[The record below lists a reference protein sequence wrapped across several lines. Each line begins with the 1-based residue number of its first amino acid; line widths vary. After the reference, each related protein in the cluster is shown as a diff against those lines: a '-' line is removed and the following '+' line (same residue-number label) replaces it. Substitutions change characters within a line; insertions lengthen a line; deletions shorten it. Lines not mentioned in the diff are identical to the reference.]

1 MKHMKKFH
9 TTSQGGLFMSITI
22 REFQVAMET
31 YGAEQL
37 FFNYLISGNS
47 IPVSCF
53 NVSGTY
59 FCHSGSDYIVQ
70 REKRVPEEIMN
81 RAMAEFGEKH
91 PGGKNFWWGE
101 THSIKGILTL
111 ATMLD
116 GCYNKERVDELTN
129 ATYKKLL
136 DCSSIQGNVDFPFH
150 SIHSSKMER
159 LYKLLAEYSNIVNPF
174 RNKELNL
181 KEPIQYLDAVEVTLA
196 LNEGRNYYTRLTLS
210 INSSEA
216 EFVDDEKG
224 WFYDTFV
231 PIQRNRNNGYI
242 SMGHYFLN
250 GSDGRP
256 VDEVVRLDYK
266 VNRDNYKH
274 HPNDIDLRIS
284 LKTGLA
290 WETYKEEHAKPVTDE
305 QINVMITHLKIC
317 IKKIRNK
324 IVRKMINM

>member
-1 MKHMKKFH
+1 
-9 TTSQGGLFMSITI
+9 MSITI
-22 REFQVAMET
+22 REFQVTMET
-31 YGAEQL
+31 YGAEQSSD
-37 FFNYLISGNS
+37 YYVSGSNVLV
-47 IPVSCF
+47 PCF
-53 NVSGTY
+53 NVAGTY
-59 FCHSGSDYIVQ
+59 FIHSSSNYIVQ
-70 REKRVPEEIMN
+70 RGKRVPEEIMN

-101 THSIKGILTL
+101 THSIKGLLTL

-116 GCYNKERVDELTN
+116 GKYSKELVDELTN
-129 ATYKKLL
+129 KTYKKLL
-136 DCSSIQGNVDFPFH
+136 DCSSIQTNVDFPFH
-150 SIHSSKMER
+150 STHSSRMER

-174 RNKELNL
+174 GNKEFNL
-181 KEPIQYLDAVEVTLA
+181 KEPIQYLEAVEVTLA
-196 LNEGRNYYTRLTLS
+196 LKEGRNHYTRLTLAT
-210 INSSEA
+210 NSSEA
-216 EFVDDEKG
+216 AFVDDEKG

-242 SMGHYFLN
+242 NMGHYYSN

-266 VNRDNYKH
+266 VNKDNYKH

-290 WETYKEEHAKPVTDE
+290 WETYKEDQAEIVTDE
-305 QINVMITHLKIC
+305 QIDVMITHLKIS
-317 IKKIRNK
+317 IFKKIRDK

>member
-1 MKHMKKFH
+1 
-9 TTSQGGLFMSITI
+9 MSITI

-31 YGAEQL
+31 YGAERSSD
-37 FFNYLISGNS
+37 YCVSGNNVLV
-47 IPVSCF
+47 PCF
-53 NVSGTY
+53 NVAGTY
-59 FCHSGSDYIVQ
+59 FIHSSSNYIVQ
-70 REKRVPEEIMN
+70 RGKRVPEEILIC
-81 RAMAEFGEKH
+81 AMAELGEKH
-91 PGGKNFWWGE
+91 PGGKNFWWGQI
-101 THSIKGILTL
+101 HSLKGILTL

-136 DCSSIQGNVDFPFH
+136 DCSSIQSNVDFPFQ
-150 SIHSSKMER
+150 SLKMER

-174 RNKELNL
+174 GNKELNL

-196 LNEGRNYYTRLTLS
+196 LKEGRNHYTRLTLFT
-210 INSSEA
+210 NSSEA
-216 EFVDDEKG
+216 KFVDDETG

-266 VNRDNYKH
+266 VNKDNYKH
-274 HPNDIDLRIS
+274 HPDDIDLRIS

-290 WETYKEEHAKPVTDE
+290 WETYKEEHAKPATDE
-305 QINVMITHLKIC
+305 QIEIMITHLKIC
-317 IKKIRNK
+317 IKKIRDK
-324 IVRKMINM
+324 IVRKMINR